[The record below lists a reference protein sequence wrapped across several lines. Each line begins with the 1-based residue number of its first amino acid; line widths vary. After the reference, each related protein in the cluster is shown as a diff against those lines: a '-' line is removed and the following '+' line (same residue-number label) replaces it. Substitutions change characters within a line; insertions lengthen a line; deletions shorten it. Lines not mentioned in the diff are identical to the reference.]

1 MEPEVEVIQFRPPGP
16 TTTLRLPLVLAP
28 PDMEEPQVRE
38 ALYKN
43 FSQFGLLHRLHLG
56 QGEEGTYFAYVQYYS
71 QRAASAAR
79 QATRPRPGSISLKVE
94 GGLEIRLASG
104 FSADRTMETQM
115 LARQKCEA
123 LANYYL
129 GFNGWSGKVQYHRQE
144 EVEEGK
150 VKVVSIARLDFPQAG
165 LHCEGAGMAEAE
177 VPSLEQRAKVMAEV
191 GKKARGE
198 AVVAAWSRVVL
209 VIVGGSKVMVEV
221 NTTKEDSFHY
231 DPLWDEPV
239 VTVREADYK
248 DWVEEVEELKGE

>member
-1 MEPEVEVIQFRPPGP
+1 VEVIQFRPPGP
-16 TTTLRLPLVLAP
+16 ATTLRLPIVLAP

-38 ALYKN
+38 ALYQH

-56 QGEEGTYFAYVQYYS
+56 EGEEGAYFAYVQYYS
-71 QRAASAAR
+71 QRAASVAR
-79 QATRPRPGSISLKVE
+79 LASRPEPGSTSSKIE
-94 GGLEIRLASG
+94 GGLEIRLSTG
-104 FSADRTMETQM
+104 LSADRSSETQM
-115 LARQKCEA
+115 LGRQKCEA

-165 LHCEGAGMAEAE
+165 LYCEGAGMAEAE
-177 VPSLEQRAKVMAEV
+177 VPSIEQRAKVMAEV

-198 AVVAAWSRVVL
+198 AVIAAWSRVVL
-209 VIVGGSKVMVEV
+209 VIVGGTKVMVEV
-221 NTTKEDSFHY
+221 NTTKEESFHY
-231 DPLWDEPV
+231 DPLWDEPA

-248 DWVEEVEELKGE
+248 DWVEEAEASDAE